1 MRRDRTEPGTAE
13 TTKHATRA
21 RRRIRLAPLRW
32 LVPIVGAMFAVAC
45 ASTSQE
51 SSPVVSERVVAA
63 SPARVEAP
71 APPPPAAYT
80 VLASGRAHPPVAVT
94 TAVSPPTSVVAT
106 DNVVS
111 TTQQAPTREGA
122 TPPAESRPGLATE
135 WGERR
140 SSPIDDVA
148 FARADETKPLT
159 TTELRYDDE
168 RGVAALAAYVD
179 RQRPRG
185 HETTAAW
192 GAISIWLRDGNDR
205 PLDFIQTKGHTFVV
219 GEAGQRYT
227 LILENH
233 TSHRFEVVATV
244 DGLDVMNGTPGSV
257 DNRGYILT
265 PYGTLEIDGF
275 RDSKSTVAAF
285 RFGRVGDSYAAK
297 VGDARDVGVIGI
309 AFFGERGDDW
319 TPWRDDELRRR
330 ASATPFPGDAPP
342 SARFAPPPWTLPW
355 PSHSRSP

>member
-1 MRRDRTEPGTAE
+1 MRSDRAQVGTAK

-21 RRRIRLAPLRW
+21 RRWMWLAAPRW
-32 LVPIVGAMFAVAC
+32 LLPIAGAMFAAAC
-45 ASTSQE
+45 ASTPQE
-51 SSPVVSERVVAA
+51 NPQVVSERVLAA
-63 SPARVEAP
+63 SHGAVEAP
-71 APPPPAAYT
+71 APPPSAVDTMPASA
-80 VLASGRAHPPVAVT
+80 RARPTVAVT
-94 TAVSPPTSVVAT
+94 TSVSPPISVF
-106 DNVVS
+106 VS
-111 TTQQAPTREGA
+111 EKGLSSTPQAPTREGPI
-122 TPPAESRPGLATE
+122 PPAESRPGLATE

-168 RGVAALAAYVD
+168 HGVAALAAYVD

-192 GAISIWLRDGNDR
+192 GAISIWLKDGNDR
-205 PLDFIQTKGHTFVV
+205 PLDFVQTKGHTFVV

-227 LILENH
+227 LVLENH

-265 PYGTLEIDGF
+265 PYGTLEVDGF